1 MTPSQKR
8 PIQIYLRDDQLR
20 SLRAVSET
28 RGESIASLIRQGVD
42 KLLEDLPI
50 EEDPLLTIVGFFESV
65 EGDLAEKHDEYLI
78 HSAKEESGNET

>member
-1 MTPSQKR
+1 
-8 PIQIYLRDDQLR
+8 
-20 SLRAVSET
+20 
-28 RGESIASLIRQGVD
+28 VD